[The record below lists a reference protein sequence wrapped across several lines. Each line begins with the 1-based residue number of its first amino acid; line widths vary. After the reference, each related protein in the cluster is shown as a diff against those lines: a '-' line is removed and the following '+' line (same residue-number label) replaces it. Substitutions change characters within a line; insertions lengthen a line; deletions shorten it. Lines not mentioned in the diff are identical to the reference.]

1 MWIGAIKNR
10 HVSPL
15 ATTSAQSLHSARHK
29 GSLIAFVVGVE
40 SHNRIARSGFGPEF
54 FGFTSKVLCDHRVSS
69 IKNILCAAIVLFE
82 KDNAHFI
89 KSIFELSDIAEV
101 GPAECVDRLIGV
113 TDNTHVL
120 VASREAQ
127 NYLVLRNVRV
137 LVFVNHDVLESILV
151 RSQHVGMHAEQTHD
165 INQEVIKI
173 HGSGFE

>member
-1 MWIGAIKNR
+1 M
-10 HVSPL
+10 
-15 ATTSAQSLHSARHK
+15 
-29 GSLIAFVVGVE
+29 
-40 SHNRIARSGFGPEF
+40 
-54 FGFTSKVLCDHRVSS
+54 
-69 IKNILCAAIVLFE
+69 CAAIVLFE

-89 KSIFELSDIAEV
+89 KSIFELSDITEV

-137 LVFVNHDVLESILV
+137 LVFVNHDVLESILI

-165 INQEVIKI
+165 IDQEVIKI
-173 HGSGFE
+173 HGSGLDQTLLVFAVNLGVFAIKNMRGLFGGLRGRHQFVLPI